1 MEVEYNRLTEL
12 PSLTNNVALRVIS
25 ANGNQLQRLPNL
37 KTNVDLV
44 ILRVYMNRLTK
55 YVCDCTRNIG
65 GGRFA
70 CEIPFNSRTNERS
83 FFCFSPPPLDQDA
96 KP

>member
-37 KTNVDLV
+37 KTNVDLAT
-44 ILRVYMNRLTK
+44 LGVYMNRLTK
-55 YVCDCTRNIG
+55 YVCDCTRNNG
-65 GGRFA
+65 GGRCVCVKFPSIR
-70 CEIPFNSRTNERS
+70 ELMNVR
-83 FFCFSPPPLDQDA
+83 FCFPPPPLDQDA